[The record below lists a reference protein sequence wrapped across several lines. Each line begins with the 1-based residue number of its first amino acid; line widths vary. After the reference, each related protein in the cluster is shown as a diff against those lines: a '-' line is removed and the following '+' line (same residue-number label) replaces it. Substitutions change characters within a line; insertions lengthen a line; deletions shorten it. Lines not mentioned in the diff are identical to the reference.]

1 MHALPQQHIV
11 TGRRFD
17 VAYNFAVRAF
27 SDTHGD
33 GEWTMRIHNDRWNDI
48 KVHQFRIVL
57 EYK

>member
-1 MHALPQQHIV
+1 MQMGRWIDDYCLSLPLSSYLM
-11 TGRRFD
+11 TD
-17 VAYNFAVRAF
+17 T
-27 SDTHGD
+27 THGD